1 MINKD
6 FDEFEYADNE
16 NDQKKLEDKEKIKK
30 GVIKWKKI
38 QIYKQSKEKQLS

>member
-30 GVIKWKKI
+30 
-38 QIYKQSKEKQLS
+38 EDLN